1 MQNLVYNPEVKLLLV
16 NQSDRKVNVLYNQ
29 NSNPFRL
36 PKIGPRPPYYAHPR
50 YEPYYPV
57 I

>member
-1 MQNLVYNPEVKLLLV
+1 MQNYVYNPEVKLLLV
-16 NQSDRKVNVLYNQ
+16 NHSDEKVNVLYNQ
-29 NSNPFRL
+29 NSKPFQL

>member
-1 MQNLVYNPEVKLLLV
+1 MFQSQENVLLLH
-16 NQSDRKVNVLYNQ
+16 QSDERVNVYY
-29 NSNPFRL
+29 NSNARPFSL
-36 PKIGPRPPYYAHPR
+36 PKIGPRPPYFCYPR

>member
-1 MQNLVYNPEVKLLLV
+1 MFYSQENVLLLH
-16 NQSDRKVNVLYNQ
+16 QSEERVNVYYNG
-29 NSNPFRL
+29 NPRPFSL
-36 PKIGPRPPYYAHPR
+36 PKIGPRPPYFCYPR